1 MQCFHNRSAK
11 YKTVACMSIVIR
23 AKITPKSV
31 RQKRTTLN
39 YLAASF
45 HTSLRKRGGDMQ
57 YDLLL
62 TGGEVIDP
70 GAGLRGV
77 MDVAI
82 SGGKIVAVAPSLP
95 ANQALRTISAKG
107 RLVMP
112 GLVDMHAHV
121 LVNGHDMGSHTDH
134 YCRASGVTTLCDAGS
149 TGSSNFAGLRSVLDH
164 HVRTRVRAF
173 VNLSAIGI
181 TGTSRG
187 GELSHF
193 PYADPEGC
201 ARTITENPD
210 LAIGVKLRFGPG
222 LVWEYSAEPVKL
234 ARKTADMAGGV
245 PMMMH
250 ITDSPVPLPDLI
262 AHMKPGDIVTHCYH
276 GRNHGI
282 MGQEKQ
288 FVLKEVVEAQ
298 RAGIIFD
305 CAHGRNHF
313 NFRMIEK
320 ALDQGFLPD
329 TISTDLTMTTASRG
343 PVWDLPTTM
352 TKLLHFGMPLDEIV
366 RRVTANPARLMGYE
380 GTVGTL
386 KPGANA
392 DVSVF
397 ELRDGNFELR
407 DSDGDTVIAKRR
419 LLAQLTV
426 KDGRVWYERPAE

>member
-1 MQCFHNRSAK
+1 
-11 YKTVACMSIVIR
+11 
-23 AKITPKSV
+23 
-31 RQKRTTLN
+31 
-39 YLAASF
+39 
-45 HTSLRKRGGDMQ
+45 MQ
-57 YDLLL
+57 YDLLV

-70 GAGLRGV
+70 SAGLRGV

-82 SGGKIVAVAPSLP
+82 AGGKIAAVAPSLD
-95 ANQALRTISAKG
+95 AKQALRTISAKG

-121 LVNGHDMGSHTDH
+121 LVNGHDMGVHTDQC
-134 YCRASGVTTLCDAGS
+134 CRGSGVTTLCDAGS
-149 TGSSNFAGLRSVLDH
+149 TGSSNFAALRSMLDH
-164 HVRTRVRAF
+164 HVHTRIRAF
-173 VNLSAIGI
+173 VNLSAIGV
-181 TGTSRG
+181 TGVSRS
-187 GELSHF
+187 GELAHF

-210 LAIGVKLRFGPG
+210 LAIGVKLRFGPK

-234 ARKTADMAGGV
+234 ARRTADMAGGV

-250 ITDSPVPLPDLI
+250 ITDSPVPLPELI

-288 FVLKEVVEAQ
+288 FVLKEVIEAQ

-329 TISTDLTMTTASRG
+329 TISTDLTMTTFTQG

-352 TKLLHFGMPLDEIV
+352 TKLLHFGLPLEEVV
-366 RRVTANPARLMGYE
+366 RRATANPARIMGYE

-392 DVSVF
+392 DVAVF
-397 ELRDGNFELR
+397 ELRDGNFDLK
-407 DSDGDTVIAKRR
+407 DADGNVVTAKRK
-419 LLAQLTV
+419 LLAQTTI

>member
-1 MQCFHNRSAK
+1 
-11 YKTVACMSIVIR
+11 
-23 AKITPKSV
+23 
-31 RQKRTTLN
+31 
-39 YLAASF
+39 
-45 HTSLRKRGGDMQ
+45 MQ

-82 SGGKIVAVAPSLP
+82 AGGKIAAVAPSLP

-121 LVNGHDMGSHTDH
+121 LINGHDMGIHTDLF
-134 YCRASGVTTLCDAGS
+134 CRSSGVTTLCDAGS
-149 TGSSNFAGLRSVLDH
+149 TGSANFAGLRSVLDH

-234 ARKTADMAGGV
+234 ARKAADMAGGV

-305 CAHGRNHF
+305 CAHGRSHF

-329 TISTDLTMTTASRG
+329 TISTDLTMTSATRG

-352 TKLLHFGMPLDEIV
+352 TKLLHFGMPLEEIV
-366 RRVTANPARLMGYE
+366 RRVTATPARLMGYA

-397 ELRDGNFELR
+397 ELRDGSYELR
-407 DSDGDTVIAKRR
+407 DSDGDTITAKRR

-426 KDGRVWYERPAE
+426 KDGRVWYERPAD

>member
-1 MQCFHNRSAK
+1 MA
-11 YKTVACMSIVIR
+11 
-23 AKITPKSV
+23 
-31 RQKRTTLN
+31 
-39 YLAASF
+39 
-45 HTSLRKRGGDMQ
+45 

-62 TGGEVIDP
+62 TGGDVIDP
-70 GAGLRGV
+70 GGGLRGI
-77 MDVAI
+77 MDVGI
-82 SGGKIVAVAPSLP
+82 SGGKIAAVAPSLP
-95 ANQALRTISAKG
+95 VTEAKRVISAKG

-121 LVNGHDMGSHTDH
+121 FVNGHDMGCQTDH
-134 YCRASGVTTLCDAGS
+134 FCQASGVTTLCDAGS
-149 TGSSNFAGLRSVLDH
+149 AGSSNFAGLRHVLDTE
-164 HVRTRVRAF
+164 VRTRVRAF

-201 ARTITENPD
+201 ARTILENPD

-222 LVWEYSAEPVKL
+222 LVWEYSNEPVKL

-250 ITDSPVPLPDLI
+250 ITDSPIPLPALI
-262 AHMKPGDIVTHCYH
+262 EHMKPGDIVTHCYH
-276 GRNHGI
+276 GRAHGI

-288 FVLKEVVEAQ
+288 FLLKEVVEAQ
-298 RAGIIFD
+298 KAGIIFD

-313 NFRMIEK
+313 NFRMIER

-329 TISTDLTMTTASRG
+329 TISTDLTMTTATKG

-352 TKLLHFGMPLDEIV
+352 SKLLHFGLPLEEVV
-366 RRVTANPARLMGYE
+366 RRATASPAKIMGYE

-386 KPGANA
+386 RPGANA
-392 DVSVF
+392 DISVF
-397 ELRDGNFELR
+397 ELRVGAFEMR
-407 DSDGDTVIAKRR
+407 DSDGDTIVAKRR
-419 LLAQLTV
+419 LLAALTV
-426 KDGRVWYERPAE
+426 KEGRVWYERAEA